1 MGARQP
7 KEGVMTP
14 RELQEANIH
23 RFESMLRSEVQPARR
38 ADLERVLRE
47 EQAKDASAYPPADPD
62 QITPA

>member
-1 MGARQP
+1 
-7 KEGVMTP
+7 MTP